1 MTDSATQGKMSGRG
15 RFQRERGRL
24 EWTAEIEFGEWGRSG
39 EVGPNH
45 GDDCGRDR
53 VRFCGDS

>member
-24 EWTAEIEFGEWGRSG
+24 EWTAEIEFGEWG
-39 EVGPNH
+39 
-45 GDDCGRDR
+45 
-53 VRFCGDS
+53 